1 MTQVIASVSF
11 DDARAQHI
19 RFLEEA
25 ARLGDLHVLLW
36 TDGQVRS
43 HTGTDPKFPLAERRY
58 FLENIR
64 YVTSVTVHEG
74 ELDPDA
80 LPVIDGLA
88 PDIRVIDEESDS
100 PARKASCES
109 AGIEYVVIPDMNRD
123 SFPTAGLEP
132 LPPTPGR
139 KKVLVTGCYDWFHSG
154 HVRFFEE
161 VSELGDVYAVLGHD
175 ANIAMLKGEHHP
187 MYKQDERRYIVASLR
202 SVHQAFIAT
211 GHGYLDAAPE
221 IERIKPDIYAVNDD
235 GDKGGKDEFCREHG
249 IEYAVLTRTPKEG
262 LAKRSSTNLR
272 GF

>member
-1 MTQVIASVSF
+1 MKTVIVSISF
-11 DDARAQHI
+11 DDARSHHI

-25 ARLGDLHVLLW
+25 AKLGELHVLLW
-36 TDGQVRS
+36 TDEQVRA
-43 HTGTDPKFPLAERRY
+43 HTGADPRFPLAERRY

-64 YVTSVTVHEG
+64 HVTAVSVLEG

-80 LPVIDGLA
+80 LPIIDGLA
-88 PDIRVIDEESDS
+88 PDIRVIDEDSDT
-100 PARKASCES
+100 PGRKECCES
-109 AGIEYVVIPDMNRD
+109 AGIDYVVISNKNLD
-123 SFPTAGLEP
+123 SFPRAELEP

-161 VSELGDVYAVLGHD
+161 VSELGDVYAVVGHD
-175 ANIAMLKGEHHP
+175 ANIAMLKGPHLP
-187 MYKQDERRYIVASLR
+187 MDKQDERRYIVASLR
-202 SVHQAFIAT
+202 TVRQAFIST

-235 GDKGGKDEFCREHG
+235 GDKGGKGEFCMKNG
-249 IEYAVLTRTPKEG
+249 IEYAILTRTPKEG
-262 LAKRSSTNLR
+262 LTKRSSTDLR